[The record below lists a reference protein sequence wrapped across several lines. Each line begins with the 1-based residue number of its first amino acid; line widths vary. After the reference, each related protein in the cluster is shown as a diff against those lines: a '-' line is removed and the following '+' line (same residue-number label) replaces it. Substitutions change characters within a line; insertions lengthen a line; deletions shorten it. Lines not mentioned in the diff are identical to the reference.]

1 MGQNAKGSVGASS
14 VSAKH
19 LFQREW
25 GRESGRFGVFMTHS
39 HVFKGKSFSVP
50 EYQGEFGSEDRVGI
64 NLTNKA

>member
-1 MGQNAKGSVGASS
+1 
-14 VSAKH
+14 
-19 LFQREW
+19 
-25 GRESGRFGVFMTHS
+25 MTHS